1 MIKKF
6 ERVADRR
13 QRHARVRTKISGT
26 SLRPRLNVY
35 KSTNEIYAQVI
46 DDENGVTLVSANT
59 REKSLQSVLNG
70 KTKVEKAL
78 IIGQE
83 IAKRAIDKKITN
95 VVFDRGG
102 YIYTGRVKSLAVG
115 ARDSGLV
122 F

>member
-6 ERVADRR
+6 DRVADRK
-13 QRHARVRTKISGT
+13 QRHVRVRTKISGT

-46 DDENGVTLVSANT
+46 DDENGVTIVSANT
-59 REKSLQSVLNG
+59 REKSLQAVLSG

-83 IAKRAIDKKITN
+83 VAKRAIDKKITN

-102 YIYTGRVKSLAVG
+102 YIYAGRVKSLAVG